1 MVSAGAGIGYAA
13 TQRLLAAPAQ
23 SECESPRRLR
33 RPGSERAR
41 PDGVRPLDREKITS
55 TRARVRCDRHRSA
68 QTGADIFLSF
78 LDWAHLVFGAHQRS
92 VQAPRRNEA
101 PARVRSLRH
110 AIGTPRPFLHATLH
124 NLGITPLSA
133 STPVCGISKIGQ
145 IGGVGAGV
153 VTNYR
158 PTRTR
163 LYQTKRDFDLSRPRC
178 TPLSWRCDRV
188 RGHG

>member
-1 MVSAGAGIGYAA
+1 MRVS
-13 TQRLLAAPAQ
+13 
-23 SECESPRRLR
+23 
-33 RPGSERAR
+33 
-41 PDGVRPLDREKITS
+41 
-55 TRARVRCDRHRSA
+55 CDRHRSA
-68 QTGADIFLSF
+68 RTGADIFLSF

-92 VQAPRRNEA
+92 VQAPCRNEA
-101 PARVRSLRH
+101 PARARSLRH

-163 LYQTKRDFDLSRPRC
+163 LYQTKRDFDLCPRC
-178 TPLSWRCDRV
+178 TPTFMALRPRTWSWLNLAWALVSAVCVPVGGDIYDDV
-188 RGHG
+188 ALFDKPWA